1 MTALRRHLCITISA
15 ARGNEV
21 KMPVPNWIPW
31 LNYADK
37 DFQRYVFA
45 LAVRLYADAA
55 EASRE

>member
-1 MTALRRHLCITISA
+1 
-15 ARGNEV
+15 
-21 KMPVPNWIPW
+21 MPVPNWIPW

-45 LAVRLYADAA
+45 LADRLYVDTA